1 MRLTKHRGTFSLE
14 MSSEEVNV
22 LALLLKGYQN
32 TLEVL
37 ADRVNA
43 PTIDRK
49 LEEYIHELTVY
60 QQEAYAYDRYLEKE
74 HQ

>member
-22 LALLLKGYQN
+22 LCFLLKGYQQ
-32 TLEVL
+32 TIQIL
-37 ADRVNA
+37 DKQVNA
-43 PTIDRK
+43 PTVENK
-49 LEEYIHELTVY
+49 LAEYLQELTVY
-60 QQEAYAYDRYLEKE
+60 QREAYAYDAYLEKE